1 LLVVSLCL
9 LITTLHRV
17 QALALAPNLP
27 LLIPAGALGVLLP
40 MADKHLQA

>member
-17 QALALAPNLP
+17 QALAPNLP